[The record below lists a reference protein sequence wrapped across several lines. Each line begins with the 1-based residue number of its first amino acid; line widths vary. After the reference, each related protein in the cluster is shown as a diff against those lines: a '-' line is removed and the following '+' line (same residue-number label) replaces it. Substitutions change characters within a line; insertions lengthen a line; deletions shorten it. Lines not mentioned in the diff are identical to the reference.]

1 MSARRVRER
10 GEDGAVA
17 VLVALLAVVLFVCA
31 ALAVDITQKSLTRQ
45 TLHDTLDTA
54 AHAGAYALP
63 GDGVGAKAAA
73 LAMAKAND
81 PSVVPQ
87 VDLWCVVASTGALKT
102 VKASQIP
109 TTCNPGAAPYD
120 VAHYPGLRC
129 NTKLCAIPCVAE
141 EGDVCNTVR
150 AADSKVVPFDF
161 APIVG
166 IKQGNTGA
174 VSSVACKG
182 SCGTESP
189 NPLDVVIV
197 ADRTPSM
204 ADDDRDA
211 MVDGIESVLLKMDPT
226 QQYVALATIHKSKNN
241 ASCVT
246 EDTPSS
252 EGASGGKW
260 IPVPFSNN
268 YVTGTTT
275 KTLNTAS
282 TMVQGLNCMPASKQG
297 AFGTHL
303 AGAIKGAAR
312 YLLNM
317 DSNNLSS
324 LPARVGTPRKVIIF
338 ETDGQPDETLNGGST
353 NLTTSGDIGTGRN
366 FYGNGNGEKGCDNF
380 IDVANQVKAAGILVI
395 SIGFGDA
402 NSAPCER
409 AITSS
414 GQDRTP
420 RAPWVRNYLSAAASV
435 DADGDASD
443 ADNTCSTTAQ
453 RTTENGDG
461 DYYYCAATGAELGPI
476 FASAISSVSSSIRL
490 IQMP

>member
-1 MSARRVRER
+1 MSTRQIRER

-17 VLVALLAVVLFVCA
+17 VLVAMLVVVLFVSA

-102 VKASQIP
+102 VKTTQIP
-109 TTCNPGAAPYD
+109 STCNPGNAPYD

-129 NTKLCAIPCVAE
+129 NTKLCAIPCIAE
-141 EGDVCNTVR
+141 EGDICNTVR

-161 APIVG
+161 APVVG
-166 IKQGNTGA
+166 VKQGSTGA

-182 SCGTESP
+182 ACGSESP

-204 ADDDRDA
+204 AADGPRRDGRRHPERPAEDGPDAAVRRPGDDPQEQEQR
-211 MVDGIESVLLKMDPT
+211 
-226 QQYVALATIHKSKNN
+226 
-241 ASCVT
+241 SCVT

-252 EGASGGKW
+252 DNANGGKW

-275 KTLNTAS
+275 KTLNATS
-282 TMVQGLNCMPASKQG
+282 TMVKGLNCMPASDQG
-297 AFGTHL
+297 KFGTHL

-324 LPARVGTPRKVIIF
+324 LPARQGTPRKVIIF
-338 ETDGQPDETLNGGST
+338 ETDGQPDEVLNGGST
-353 NLTTSGDIGTGRN
+353 NLTTSGDVGTDRN

-380 IDVANQVKAAGILVI
+380 NEVANQVKAAGILVI
-395 SIGFGDA
+395 TIGFGDA
-402 NSAPCER
+402 NAAPCER
-409 AITSS
+409 AINSS
-414 GQDRTP
+414 GQAQTP

-435 DADGDASD
+435 DADGPRA
-443 ADNTCSTTAQ
+443 TPTTPAPPRRV

-476 FASAISSVSSSIRL
+476 FASAISAVSSSIRM